1 MDFLNSTLKNLYSRC
16 FCTSFQLEEK
26 RQLEKNWQICAIFSI
41 SIIKYL
47 LNTYCAP
54 RKISEMWCGG
64 DTLRWT
70 RPFFTTDA
78 YTVTGDRGAKAQRQQ
93 DRQTHTHRKEDMTR
107 LYLAIQPENA
117 RVRKSMIKV
126 NWLHHR
132 RLFWGQRTWSLSRI
146 GRDRETRVVYK
157 AIQTGSSKSAALGNS
172 PRSKKKQ
179 NTCTPTAAAALF
191 TVARTWEQP
200 RRPSRDDWI
209 EKMRYIHTQWNITQP

>member
-1 MDFLNSTLKNLYSRC
+1 MFLHFISAWGKKAAREKLADLCHFLY
-16 FCTSFQLEEK
+16 F
-26 RQLEKNWQICAIFSI
+26 NYQIFTE
-41 SIIKYL
+41 YL
-47 LNTYCAP
+47 LRTKEN
-54 RKISEMWCGG
+54 IWNVMWRRHI
-64 DTLRWT
+64 RWT

-200 RRPSRDDWI
+200 RHPSRDDWI